1 MINIE
6 ISKDLKEKCSEIA
19 IGCIEAKVKVK
30 EKANIELWKAIEKRC
45 NDIQE
50 TVKADEILKIK
61 NIDISRRAY
70 KAFGKDP
77 SRYRLSSE
85 SLVKRIVKGNNLYQV
100 NNIVDI
106 NNLLSLTSFNS
117 VGTYD
122 KNKISNDIIFTLG
135 IKGEAYEGI
144 GRGSINLENLPVFRD
159 KNGNFGSTT
168 SDSTRSMID
177 ADTTDLIMNIISF
190 GGDKELYEYMEYG
203 KVLLEEYADGKIIDM
218 KIIK

>member
-6 ISKDLKEKCSEIA
+6 ISKDLKKKCPEVA
-19 IGCIEAKVKVK
+19 IGCIEARVKVE
-30 EKANIELWKAIEKRC
+30 EKANMELWKIIEKRC

-61 NIDISRRAY
+61 NIDISRKAY
-70 KAFGKDP
+70 KSFGKDP

-85 SLVKRIVKGNNLYQV
+85 SLVKRIIKGNNLYQV

-135 IKGEAYEGI
+135 SKGETYEGI
-144 GRGSINLENLPVFRD
+144 GRGAINLENLPVFKD
-159 KNGNFGSTT
+159 ENGNFGSTT
-168 SDSTRSMID
+168 SDSTRSMIETN
-177 ADTTDLIMNIISF
+177 TTHIIMNIISF
-190 GGDKELYEYMEYG
+190 GGDNELYEYMEYG
-203 KVLLEEYADGKIIDM
+203 KVLLEEYAQGEIMEM

>member
-6 ISKDLKEKCSEIA
+6 ISKDLKKKCPEVA
-19 IGCIEAKVKVK
+19 IGCIEARVKVE
-30 EKANIELWKAIEKRC
+30 EKANMELWKIIEKRC

-61 NIDISRRAY
+61 NIDISRKAY
-70 KAFGKDP
+70 KSFGKDP

-85 SLVKRIVKGNNLYQV
+85 SLVKRIIKGNNLYQV

-135 IKGEAYEGI
+135 DRK
-144 GRGSINLENLPVFRD
+144 SV
-159 KNGNFGSTT
+159 
-168 SDSTRSMID
+168 
-177 ADTTDLIMNIISF
+177 
-190 GGDKELYEYMEYG
+190 
-203 KVLLEEYADGKIIDM
+203 V
-218 KIIK
+218 